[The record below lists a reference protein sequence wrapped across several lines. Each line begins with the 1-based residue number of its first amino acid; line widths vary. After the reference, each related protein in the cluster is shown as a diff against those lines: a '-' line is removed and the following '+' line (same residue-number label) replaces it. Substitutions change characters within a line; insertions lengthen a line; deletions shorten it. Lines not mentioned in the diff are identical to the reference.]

1 MLNNR
6 CGASSIQKFL
16 SIVLLEATSC
26 PLPCGVTSVGAGGSL
41 MGIFF
46 FFFLFFSLSS
56 PKHYNLDLFVGGIS
70 TSFIILLIFMFCFLV
85 FLYINFI
92 SFHFQLSISI
102 YQILYFLIL
111 FLFF

>member
-26 PLPCGVTSVGAGGSL
+26 PLLCGVTSVSAGGSL
-41 MGIFF
+41 MGIFFFF

-70 TSFIILLIFMFCFLV
+70 TSVIILLIFMFCFWS
-85 FLYINFI
+85 FYI
-92 SFHFQLSISI
+92 
-102 YQILYFLIL
+102 
-111 FLFF
+111 